1 MRVEVRKISQTEY
14 EIDVEDVKL
23 VSARIPLRLY
33 QLLEAKTK
41 NKSEYIRRVI
51 TEILKKDIDLFDISS
66 LDLPTEKRDKIIT
79 FRVQYA
85 LYKSM
90 VENAKRYESL
100 NEFLNRAISWGI
112 EKNDILN

>member
-51 TEILKKDIDLFDISS
+51 TEILKKDIDLGNIS
-66 LDLPTEKRDKIIT
+66 LDLPTEKRNKIIT

-85 LYKSM
+85 IYKSM
-90 VENAKRYESL
+90 VEHAQRYESV
-100 NEFLNRAISWGI
+100 NEFVNRAIWWSYVVGDRK
-112 EKNDILN
+112 E